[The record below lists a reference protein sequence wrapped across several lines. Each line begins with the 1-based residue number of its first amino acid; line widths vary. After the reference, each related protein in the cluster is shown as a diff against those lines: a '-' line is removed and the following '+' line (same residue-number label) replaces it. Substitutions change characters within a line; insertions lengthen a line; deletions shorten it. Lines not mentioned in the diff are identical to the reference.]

1 MMAIIVSSSLF
12 DNIDLSIAETVVF
25 GGFIIFFFFFIRS
38 IYRVYFHPLSHVP
51 GPLLAKST
59 SLWLAW
65 SNYKGDHHLT
75 VHGLHHRYG
84 TVVRLAPWEVSI
96 ADGAAQTAIYSQRR
110 GFNKSSWYQNFDV
123 DGHETIFSATSP
135 TRRDRSAKAVLPLF
149 SAQNIQHNASDII
162 DHAAATL
169 ARRVKAQAARQKEVD
184 LLPLAR
190 AFAMDI
196 MATYLFHHS
205 PKTFDEDT
213 GKLSVSGYITAL
225 AAASRFWYVP
235 KRAFFALC
243 AVADFFAEP
252 ETHRSTQAMKAY
264 VAGVMANI
272 TPGDRS
278 FQGLLADAGLSRS
291 QIKAQCQDSFY
302 AGVDPTYFSLASICH
317 LLASNPDKYELLC
330 EAVQRNDASPSPLKP
345 SELPYVTAIA
355 KEGLRLAVPLP
366 GRLPRS
372 VPPTGYTFDGYAL
385 PSGTSVGVP
394 MYEIHLN
401 PSTFPEPT
409 EFLPERWIETKSREA
424 TEAMKRDWAP
434 FGKGS
439 RACIARHMAMV
450 EIYAALEHL
459 GRTRVLEGARP
470 KRKELDVMGW
480 FNALI
485 ASDRVELVWER

>member
-1 MMAIIVSSSLF
+1 MAIIVSSSLF

-317 LLASNPDKYELLC
+317 LLASNPDKYVSAVDDDPVSDMERNFWLAQMANNENADTSSCAKLFNATMLLLPHSSLP
-330 EAVQRNDASPSPLKP
+330 NFPTSPLSPKKAF
-345 SELPYVTAIA
+345 V
-355 KEGLRLAVPLP
+355 
-366 GRLPRS
+366 
-372 VPPTGYTFDGYAL
+372 L
-385 PSGTSVGVP
+385 PSLSLVACLAAFHPLGTR
-394 MYEIHLN
+394 
-401 PSTFPEPT
+401 ST
-409 EFLPERWIETKSREA
+409 
-424 TEAMKRDWAP
+424 AMHYPAAP
-434 FGKGS
+434 AS
-439 RACIARHMAMV
+439 AC
-450 EIYAALEHL
+450 LC
-459 GRTRVLEGARP
+459 TR
-470 KRKELDVMGW
+470 
-480 FNALI
+480 
-485 ASDRVELVWER
+485 ST